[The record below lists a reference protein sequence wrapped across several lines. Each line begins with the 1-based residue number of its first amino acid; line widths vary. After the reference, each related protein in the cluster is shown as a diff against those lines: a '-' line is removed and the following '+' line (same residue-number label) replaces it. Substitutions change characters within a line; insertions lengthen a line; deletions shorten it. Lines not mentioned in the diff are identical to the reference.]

1 MAHAGVPVFV
11 RRSHAVSH
19 RRWGRGRGGCGC
31 VSGLGSFVLVFL
43 VGGALSL
50 FGVVFGLGVS
60 VGVPFMNSNVSV
72 AGAIGAKA
80 VVADVLPTYLRGR
93 LAGDQ
98 NFVNQ
103 SITLT
108 VGPAKGVTVF
118 VIGAQEGAPAVDLYL
133 ALR

>member
-1 MAHAGVPVFV
+1 MSDRH
-11 RRSHAVSH
+11 
-19 RRWGRGRGGCGC
+19 WGRGRGGCGC
-31 VSGLGSFVLVFL
+31 VSGLGSFVFVFL
-43 VGGALSL
+43 VGGVLSL

-60 VGVPFMNSNVSV
+60 VGVPFMDSSVSV

-80 VVADVLPTYLRGR
+80 AVAEALPAYLQGR

-118 VIGAQEGAPAVDLYL
+118 VIGAQEGAPAIDLHL
-133 ALR
+133 VLH

>member
-1 MAHAGVPVFV
+1 MSDRH
-11 RRSHAVSH
+11 
-19 RRWGRGRGGCGC
+19 WGSGRGGCGC
-31 VSGLGSFVLVFL
+31 ISGIGSFVCVFL

-60 VGVPFMNSNVSV
+60 VGVPFMDSNVSV
-72 AGAIGAKA
+72 AGAIGSKA
-80 VVADVLPTYLRGR
+80 VVVDALPNYLQGR

-118 VIGAQEGAPAVDLYL
+118 VIGAQKGAPAIDLRL
-133 ALR
+133 VLH